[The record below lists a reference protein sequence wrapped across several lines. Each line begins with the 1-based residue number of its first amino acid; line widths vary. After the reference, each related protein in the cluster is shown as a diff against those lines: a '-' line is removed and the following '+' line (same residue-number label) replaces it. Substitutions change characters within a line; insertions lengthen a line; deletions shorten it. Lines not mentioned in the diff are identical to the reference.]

1 LTIEERDFII
11 KGAKP
16 MSINPLITLLVLLFA
31 VLGVGI
37 SLGVMIQNGTR
48 ETRNQINRLEDRV
61 TGVEGNMRDR
71 VAWIEGLLG
80 AFTKPPDQES
90 VFMWRGLGQ
99 TEPEGED

>member
-1 LTIEERDFII
+1 
-11 KGAKP
+11 
-16 MSINPLITLLVLLFA
+16 MSTEILITLVSLLVAIVVGFIGL
-31 VLGVGI
+31 GI
-37 SLGVMIQNGTR
+37 SLGMMIQNGAR